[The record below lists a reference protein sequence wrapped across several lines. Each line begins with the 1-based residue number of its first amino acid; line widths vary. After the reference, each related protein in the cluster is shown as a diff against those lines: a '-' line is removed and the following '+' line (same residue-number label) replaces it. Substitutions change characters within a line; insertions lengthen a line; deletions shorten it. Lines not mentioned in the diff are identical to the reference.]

1 MAIGTKTTRV
11 RIEQRVETADG
22 QGGKLVS
29 YALRA
34 VVDAYERPL
43 NGRETL
49 LAAQVTA
56 VLTSVWEVWFRS
68 DISVKDRLVIGS
80 RTVEIASHY
89 DPDGRLR
96 ELYLLCSEVQNTAP
110 ATGQHEGWIDSQLSG

>member
-1 MAIGTKTTRV
+1 MIAPKNTRA

-22 QGGKLVS
+22 QGGHSVT

-34 VVDAYERPL
+34 VVDARARPL
-43 NGRETL
+43 TGREAL

-56 VLTSVWEVWFRS
+56 VLSSVWEIWYRS
-68 DISVKDRLVIGS
+68 DISVKDRIVIGT
-80 RTVEIASHY
+80 RTVEIESYY
-89 DPDGRLR
+89 DPDETKR
-96 ELYLLCSEVQNTAP
+96 ELYLVCSEVQNAAT